1 MNALVWVLQIV
12 LRAYF
17 GFVRVKR
24 FIVPP
29 GRPASMAWM
38 YDLSPGLHYFSGSA
52 EILAALGLILPRGT
66 HIQPHLTHQAAL
78 GLVLAMLGA
87 AAWHVGRGETTR
99 ILLTSVLAL
108 LAGFVAYGR
117 WRLKPLSARQAVQVG
132 RGVRGAGLR
141 LRCGLA
147 PSQGGAGMAPS

>member
-1 MNALVWVLQIV
+1 MWVLPIV
-12 LRAYF
+12 LGVCF
-17 GFVRVKR
+17 GFVGVKR
-24 FIVPP
+24 FTVPP
-29 GRPASMAWM
+29 GPPAPMAWM
-38 YDLSPGLHYFSGSA
+38 QELSPGLHYFSGSA
-52 EILAALGLILPRGT
+52 ESLAALGLILPRVT
-66 HIQPHLTHQAAL
+66 HIQPRLTHPAAL